1 MSNEILPLK
10 YKSILSVA
18 LPMMVSGFIQS
29 VVLITDSAF
38 ISRYSVEGFDAV
50 GNAGLAY
57 ITFFMMLM
65 GMSDGAQII
74 MARRIGEE
82 RKAAVGRQV
91 SAAGLVLAALA
102 FVFFSILETIIPSLI
117 EATSLNSKVAHLQG
131 IYLNYRSFG
140 LFFSMITL
148 VLQAFYLAQGRTGL
162 VLTAALITAGGNI
175 VLDYLL
181 IYGIG
186 FFPEMG
192 VAGAALASTLA
203 DGLGMCF
210 LLSVTITSKENQS
223 FELFK
228 GLKNIVTEIKELLKV
243 GTPLL
248 LQGFSALFTWT
259 LFFTWIE
266 QMGQYELTVSQNI
279 RSLYFLAFVPIWGFA
294 STTKTYIS
302 QYIGA
307 GRQEDLPLIQQRIQ
321 RLTLLFLLLFFHGA
335 LFYPGAL
342 ISLIN
347 PHQEF
352 LAESSSILR
361 LIIGSIMIY
370 GFVSVYFQT
379 IHGSGNTV
387 ASMTIEMV
395 SVGIYM
401 LFVFLFIKIFKFEIY
416 YVWTV
421 EYIYFGVMGV
431 LSIVYLR
438 FFKWNQKII

>member
-18 LPMMVSGFIQS
+18 LPLMVSGFIQS
-29 VVLITDSAF
+29 LVLITDSAF

-82 RKAAVGRQV
+82 RNAAVGRQV

-102 FVFFSILETIIPSLI
+102 LVFFTILETIIPSLI
-117 EATSLNSKVAHLQG
+117 EATSLSSKVAYLQG

-203 DGLGMCF
+203 DGLGMLF
-210 LLSVTITSKENQS
+210 LLGVTLTSKENQS

-228 GLKNIVTEIKELLKV
+228 GLKNIITEIRELLKV

-307 GRQEDLPLIQQRIQ
+307 GRQADLPVIQKRIQ

-335 LFYPGAL
+335 LFYPEAL

-352 LAESSSILR
+352 LAESSAILR
-361 LIIGSIMIY
+361 LIIGSILIF

-387 ASMTIEMV
+387 ASMTIEIV

-431 LSIVYLR
+431 LSMVYLR
-438 FFKWNQKII
+438 FFTWNQKII